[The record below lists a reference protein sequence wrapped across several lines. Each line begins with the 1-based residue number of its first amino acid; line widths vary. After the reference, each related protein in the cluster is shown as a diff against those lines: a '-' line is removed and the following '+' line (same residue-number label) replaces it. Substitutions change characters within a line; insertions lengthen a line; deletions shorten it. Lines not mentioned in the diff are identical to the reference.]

1 MSKEQMKTVYVIGHT
16 TPDTDSVCSAI
27 AYAYFK
33 NITDKRY
40 TFTAVRAGKLNQE
53 TRFVLEKFG
62 VPASAEIESLV
73 ATVSDLNM
81 KKPVFIRTRDSV
93 QALALLMREQGVRS
107 VPVVDDSGRM
117 AGIVGLK
124 DIARHYMD
132 SVGFTDLNQA
142 PIDIDILLKT
152 LDGRVVCNPKKM
164 DRLMGRVFIAA
175 MERGTLLNRVR
186 PGDVV
191 IVGDRNDMQLELIRA
206 GCSALII
213 VDNAPISK
221 EVITAAGEKGTLL
234 LSSPHEAFA
243 TVQLMTMSEPVS
255 AIMSPKYP
263 TVGLYTPMADVR
275 KMIVESEYRSV
286 IVVDSDNRLIGFI
299 TRTDFLK
306 PVRKRAILVDHN
318 ELSQAVDGIEEV
330 EILEIIDHHRVG
342 DISTTA
348 PIYVYNDPLGSTC
361 TVIAGVMFLYQIHMP
376 KEIAGLLLSGILSDT
391 LLLTLSTTTD
401 RDRQT
406 AKRLAEIA
414 GVEIETYGKEL
425 LHASINITGKSAAEL
440 IAADFKEFLI
450 SGKKLGISQMMSL
463 DCEEIDARE
472 EDLLAE
478 LERLRAANGYDLTAL
493 LITNPLGE
501 GRERI
506 LLKGETWIVEKA
518 FNVKVEA
525 GTCIVPRVL
534 SRKKDLIPAI
544 GQALSMSQGR

>member
-1 MSKEQMKTVYVIGHT
+1 MNQERVKTVYVVGHT
-16 TPDTDSVCSAI
+16 TPDTDSVCSAM

-40 TFTAVRAGKLNQE
+40 TFTPVRAGKLNHE

-62 VPASAEIESLV
+62 VPACAEIESLA
-73 ATVSDLNM
+73 ATVSDLSM
-81 KKPVFIRTRDSV
+81 KKPVFICTRDSV

-132 SVGFTDLNQA
+132 SVGFTDLDQT
-142 PIDIDILLKT
+142 PIELDILLKT
-152 LDGRVVCNPKKM
+152 LDGRVVSNAKKK
-164 DRLMGRVFIAA
+164 DRLSGRVFIAV

-221 EVITAAGEKGTLL
+221 EVITTAGEKGTLL

-361 TVIAGVMFLYQIHMP
+361 TVVAGVMFLYQIHMP

-401 RDRQT
+401 RDRQA

-414 GVEIETYGKEL
+414 GVEIGAYGREL

-440 IAADFKEFLI
+440 VAADFKEFLI

-472 EDLLAE
+472 QELLAE

>member
-1 MSKEQMKTVYVIGHT
+1 MDQERVKTVYVVGHT

-40 TFTAVRAGKLNQE
+40 TFTPVRAGKLNQE
-53 TRFVLEKFG
+53 TRFVLERFG
-62 VPASAEIESLV
+62 VPASAEIESLA

-81 KKPVFIRTRDSV
+81 KKPIFIRARDSV

-117 AGIVGLK
+117 TGIVGLK

-132 SVGFTDLNQA
+132 SAGFTDLDQT
-142 PIDIDILLKT
+142 PIELDILLKT
-152 LDGRVVCNPKKM
+152 LDGRVLCNAKKT
-164 DRLMGRVFIAA
+164 DRLTGRVFIAA

-213 VDNAPISK
+213 VDNAPVSQ
-221 EVITAAGEKGTLL
+221 EVVTAAGEGGTLL
-234 LSSPHEAFA
+234 LSSPHQAFA

-286 IVVDSDNRLIGFI
+286 IVADSDNRLIGFI

-361 TVIAGVMFLYQIHMP
+361 TVVAGVMFLYQIHMP

-401 RDRQT
+401 RDRET
-406 AKRLAEIA
+406 ARRLAEIA
-414 GVEIETYGKEL
+414 GVEIGAYGREL
-425 LHASINITGKSAAEL
+425 LHASINTTGKSAAEL

-472 EDLLAE
+472 EGLLAE
-478 LERLRAANGYDLTAL
+478 LERLRKANGYDLTAL

-506 LLKGETWIVEKA
+506 FLKGETWIVEKA
-518 FNVKVEA
+518 FNVKVEKGA
-525 GTCIVPRVL
+525 CIVPRVL
-534 SRKKDLIPAI
+534 SRKKDFIPAV